1 MTSQTGVTWFYF
13 MHYVQKLK
21 DCTKAMG
28 ENRLKE
34 DNSISSH
41 RQFDAAGLF
50 ILFFVHYANA
60 RSYLHYGTKVSVT
73 SFPEYRAW
81 KKKSCEK

>member
-1 MTSQTGVTWFYF
+1 MK
-13 MHYVQKLK
+13 YVQKLK

-60 RSYLHYGTKVSVT
+60 RSYLH
-73 SFPEYRAW
+73 
-81 KKKSCEK
+81 